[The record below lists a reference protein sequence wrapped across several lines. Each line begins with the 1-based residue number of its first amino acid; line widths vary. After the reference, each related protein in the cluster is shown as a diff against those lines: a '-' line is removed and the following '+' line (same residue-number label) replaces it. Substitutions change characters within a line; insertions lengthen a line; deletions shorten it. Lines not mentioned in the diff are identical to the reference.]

1 MFKATRPALAAVLVA
16 VALAGPAAAEDK
28 VFARVDGQA
37 ITQADVDIVLQS
49 MAQQLAQV
57 PEAQQRR
64 IAVNRLVDMKVIA
77 NQAAKDG
84 LDKSDDF
91 KRRLESIRQQLLI
104 NEYVRLK
111 LAQSIGDDVLKKR
124 YDEEVAKLTL
134 GDEWHARHV
143 LVKSKEEAQAVIA
156 DLDKGGDF
164 AKIAEEKSQDPGSAK
179 QGGDLGYFGAGD
191 MVKPFEDAANSLKAG
206 EYTKVPVETQ
216 FGFHVIKLEDKRKQ
230 QPPAFDDVKEQ
241 LRQDAIGTAF
251 TTKLDELKKA
261 AKVEVD
267 DKAVDGQ

>member
-1 MFKATRPALAAVLVA
+1 MFKASRPALAAVLVVA
-16 VALAGPAAAEDK
+16 ALAGPAAAEDK

-37 ITQADVDIVLQS
+37 ITAADVDVVIQS

-57 PEAQQRR
+57 PDEQKRR

-77 NQAAKDG
+77 AQAGKDG
-84 LDKSDDF
+84 LDTSDDF
-91 KRRLESIRQQLLI
+91 KRRLESVRQQLLI
-104 NEYVRLK
+104 NEYVRVK
-111 LAQSIGDDVLKKR
+111 LAQPIGDEQLKKK

-143 LVKSKEEAQAVIA
+143 LVKTKAEAETVIA
-156 DLDKGGDF
+156 DLGKGGDF

-179 QGGDLGYFGAGD
+179 QGGDLGFFGAGD
-191 MVKPFEDAANSLKAG
+191 MVKPFEDAANGLKPG
-206 EYTKVPVETQ
+206 EYTKTPIETQ
-216 FGFHVIKLEDKRKQ
+216 FGFHVIKLEEKRKQ

-251 TTKLDELKKA
+251 TAKLEELKKA
-261 AKVEVD
+261 AKVEID
-267 DKAVDGQ
+267 DKAVDGK